1 MDKKRVLIVTQEM
14 KPYTAISEISEI
26 ARKLPQ
32 YVQGQGLDIR
42 VLMPR
47 FGTINERRHRLHEV
61 VRLSGMNIIVDD
73 DDYPLII
80 KVASIPGARMQ
91 VYFLDN
97 EDFFKRKHVFED
109 ASGKFYDDNADRMVF
124 FCKGVIETVKK
135 FGWAP
140 DIVHCHGW
148 MTSLIPFYLKTTYSK
163 EPLFK
168 DSRVV
173 YSVYNDDP
181 GRNFG
186 NDFFA
191 KASINELNEADLI
204 AFKPNGHIDLHVGA
218 SDYSD
223 ALILNPENMTETLVN
238 QFSNGINKPV
248 LSDIFNPDEDL
259 FLTEYFDFY
268 QQIMTEDVVE

>member
-1 MDKKRVLIVTQEM
+1 MDKKKVLIITQEM
-14 KPYTAISEISEI
+14 KPYTALSEISEI

-32 YVQGQGLDIR
+32 YVQENGMEIR

-80 KVASIPGARMQ
+80 KVASLPGARMQ

-97 EDFFKRKHVFED
+97 EDFFKRKSVFEND
-109 ASGKFYDDNADRMVF
+109 KGEPFDDNADRMIF

-148 MTSLIPFYLKTTYSK
+148 MTSLVPLYLKTAYEK
-163 EPLFK
+163 EPIFQNSK
-168 DSRVV
+168 II
-173 YSVYNDDP
+173 YSIYENSLGKTFSDEFV
-181 GRNFG
+181 
-186 NDFFA
+186 A
-191 KASINELNEADLI
+191 KASINNLNPEHLENY
-204 AFKPNGHIDLHVGA
+204 KTGNGISLHSVA
-218 SDYSD
+218 IDYSD
-223 ALILNPENMTETLVN
+223 AIIKGSFDLGDDNENLLADLK
-238 QFSNGINKPV
+238 KPV
-248 LSDIFNPDEDL
+248 LECLSEE
-259 FLTEYFDFY
+259 EYLPAYLEFY
-268 QQIMTEDVVE
+268 NSLLEQEVE